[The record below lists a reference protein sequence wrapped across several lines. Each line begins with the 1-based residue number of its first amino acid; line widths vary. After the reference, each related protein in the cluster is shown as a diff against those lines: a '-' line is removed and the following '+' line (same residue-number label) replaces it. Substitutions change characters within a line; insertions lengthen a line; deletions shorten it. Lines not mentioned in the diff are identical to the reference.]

1 MIRPHVITGIKTS
14 IKHVSTKS
22 WRFSWGKIS
31 DKINLV
37 NSGDKSSK
45 PARISVIAPIITF
58 LCQLLLNNLCWI
70 IYLPP
75 LFQSHHTLTSLY
87 SGIILYPSHLVGLS
101 DVRSR
106 SRSDLDE
113 RLTIF
118 LSLVLGHYLE
128 RR

>member
-1 MIRPHVITGIKTS
+1 MIKPHVITGIKTS

-58 LCQLLLNNLCWI
+58 LCQLLFNNLCWI
-70 IYLPP
+70 IYLSP
-75 LFQSHHTLTSLY
+75 LFQSHHILTFPYL
-87 SGIILYPSHLVGLS
+87 GIKFYPSLLVGLF

-106 SRSDLDE
+106 SRSDLDG

-118 LSLVLGHYLE
+118 LSLVLDHHLE
-128 RR
+128 RL